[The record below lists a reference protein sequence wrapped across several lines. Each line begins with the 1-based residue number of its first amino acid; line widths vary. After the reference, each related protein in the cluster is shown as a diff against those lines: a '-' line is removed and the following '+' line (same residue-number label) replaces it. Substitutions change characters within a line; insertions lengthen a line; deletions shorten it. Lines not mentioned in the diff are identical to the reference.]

1 MDELLTA
8 IPKKTQSIKDLKI
21 NKERIKSMDKQVKMK
36 NILSDNNK
44 DEIFGATANLNLFS
58 QSSIKELLTP
68 LKPAEGY
75 DLEGLLND
83 VSEFSKKQHTVGNT
97 PGHSQGS
104 LKNSINFIQQ
114 ELPLSQS
121 QRNALENID
130 GGEQKQTKSQMQNS
144 FSSVQILMKLH
155 KQQRESLP

>member
-1 MDELLTA
+1 MTA

-21 NKERIKSMDKQVKMK
+21 NKERIKSMDKQIKMN
-36 NILSDNNK
+36 NILSDHNK

-68 LKPAEGY
+68 LKPTEGY

-83 VSEFSKKQHTVGNT
+83 VSEFSKKQYTVENT
-97 PGHSQGS
+97 RRHSQGS
-104 LKNSINFIQQ
+104 LKNSIKFIQQ

-121 QRNALENID
+121 QRNALDNID
-130 GGEQKQTKSQMQNS
+130 GVEQ
-144 FSSVQILMKLH
+144 
-155 KQQRESLP
+155 

>member
-1 MDELLTA
+1 MGPQRISEIPVNAFQSNQDLNQFIDKLDEKFQLFSDRASDKSVDELLLA

-68 LKPAEGY
+68 LKPTEGY

-83 VSEFSKKQHTVGNT
+83 VSEFSKK
-97 PGHSQGS
+97 
-104 LKNSINFIQQ
+104 
-114 ELPLSQS
+114 
-121 QRNALENID
+121 
-130 GGEQKQTKSQMQNS
+130 
-144 FSSVQILMKLH
+144 
-155 KQQRESLP
+155 